1 MSKRALKRETPAMK
15 MRPFVR
21 DDFEIYRLWFVDP
34 VLNRELGPM
43 DSKWLEY
50 VLNENPLREYCF
62 FENDDLVAV
71 IGTELPEPGTASWYI
86 TAIAVDPTRKRQGI
100 GRRAIETLI
109 ENHSTQTSAPQEW
122 IAFVSKTNI
131 GARSFFRE
139 LNWFESVEAEAD
151 DMFKFSLE
159 MNT

>member
-1 MSKRALKRETPAMK
+1 ME

-21 DDFEIYRLWFVDP
+21 EDFETYRLWFVDP
-34 VLNRELGPM
+34 VLDRELGPM
-43 DSKWLEY
+43 DHDWLEY
-50 VLNENPLREYCF
+50 VLSESPPKEFCF
-62 FENDDLVAV
+62 FENDKLVAV
-71 IGTELPEPGTASWYI
+71 IGTESPEPETASWYI
-86 TAIAVDPTRKRQGI
+86 TAIAVDPARKRQGI
-100 GRRAIETLI
+100 GRRAVETLI

-139 LNWFESVEAEAD
+139 LNWFESVEAEPD